1 MTFKLTLMI
10 LSIGKPVSSGL
21 WISLIIS
28 SLFLF
33 STRSDLFTSAESIDI
48 HFDNKDSGFFLKQTP
63 YPSSSATDN
72 DSKHRS
78 SGSQGTSNGGFFTTN
93 IADVSKG
100 QNGGAG
106 GVFAS
111 KKTVYKNGA
120 AGSGIF
126 DDKIIGVDR
135 FTVFDNSGES
145 TIAIKVNYG
154 PFSTKQTIP
163 SPFIVPEVPFGYFNG
178 GNGTEDGAGASP
190 AAPGGAGA
198 VRASL
203 MSRLAGSNSLD
214 LSVHLVQSQIPRDN
228 PVLRVLFHIGSSNTR
243 RYAKQ
248 KLCIILQVSLGS
260 KLLTTSCSPDN
271 EDGVCLAQITIPSF
285 WWTPLPNLP
294 WKKHVKYPTRSVK
307 VSYSVLETK
316 LTPETHRPQVPLRG
330 NTVSEP
336 TSHVRT
342 DRNAER
348 SKLDRQTRGSNVEFP
363 RRRGRRE
370 KTPGD
375 ADERGSKVEGSDVF
389 GGGFDEDRML
399 DDDEYVNDETGT
411 DTGNIDGLK
420 RSQRNERDEDKEDEE
435 DEDNYDD
442 EENDDGSESDNKRED
457 TQSTSTAFETRTQ
470 RTHRNT
476 DDMQTPS
483 SITNGNEGD
492 MKIVKRTEGIMKTV
506 GKTGNKIEDSTTS
519 RSESST
525 KQSNSQSS
533 STRSSNIPRN
543 DDAQIER
550 ITDRII
556 RTNRKQAPSDIG
568 DNESKVDNK
577 EMTGAGEHPQRQQ
590 KDQKEYAAS
599 AVVASRDTNNI
610 GGESSFQNPP
620 PGDSG
625 NSLQSPPLGAQFE
638 ESQCLGHLSER
649 VQIRPIT
656 MLGSVPLVHARVS
669 YKEYYLDRNLI
680 VLISHQPLYPLSRIH
695 IPVFIYKQNV
705 NAFVLRC
712 RVKSALRIIS
722 VENANTRHWNLS
734 VDISA
739 KSSSA
744 TVTARKIGTAGEAI
758 FDGDEGR
765 DPSLGEVLSFLI
777 EVVEESS
784 TELWDEGK
792 LVWTVKY
799 PSDNS
804 KIPNSSAMIS
814 QRALVSQYAN
824 VFNAYGDGSATVN
837 RKARDSNAGGNTRIN
852 GGIARAGDPLGN
864 NNNNNHGVVGGG
876 GEESKTRKVTAKFQI
891 HKDDIY
897 AVLPISKSWQ
907 ILNTAVLSGRQ
918 ISQPM
923 KVFIVSQ
930 AGKIADVTL
939 QSSCTSEDES
949 VLKVS
954 SSCSSVYVD
963 GTEMRGSSNA
973 SILVRYDS
981 YSGLAQFTIWMPE
994 FPLDIQVGDTRLS
1007 QIKGWKI
1014 SASDEIHYSNKF
1026 SKRSVVSTGNTGG
1039 GSGSN
1044 GGRESEIEA
1053 GPERVP
1059 SGGDNIAPVVNL
1071 DDMITEDND
1080 LNSGSGSGQQSS
1092 QCRYKYQQTQVQVYA
1107 RFVAP
1112 DHDTGRTRYLV
1123 SRRTSLR
1130 ITDLV
1135 SGSMRP
1141 ADPRIAYLHD
1151 NIVFGRSAGR
1161 TELQVL
1167 SPITGRVIGAREMR
1181 VTNDKVTP
1189 TSLSVNI
1196 VSGLQLNIEP
1206 DSSGV
1211 ENGYVATTS
1220 VTRRLTAQY
1229 QEGLLD
1235 IELAFS
1241 DNTRTSIRDIPA
1253 SDYLLVVDS
1262 LNPQVVA
1269 FAPMRVGSKHP
1280 RVIAVAEGRGE
1291 LLRVAFLQPDACR
1304 PGGALKKSTPLL
1316 MSSVKVDIDFDT
1328 MGGTSDG
1335 LGGPSGTG
1343 SGSQKSDFVQNDGS
1357 AGNRGAAGNAA
1368 VKDFLAPDL
1377 RDILIG
1383 VPLKDTDS
1391 NDQPSVTAQ
1400 RHSLH
1405 HTLSINNLLGPHHP
1419 HHNANLAPLEIGM
1432 YVLLTSFCIA
1442 IIIFVLS
1449 CVMYASKFK
1458 PPPDQNMDP
1467 SLPSSNGGGGFFSA
1481 FTTTTSRSAPFNKP
1495 SNANNPAGGYHHAYN
1510 KVSTSEDNS
1519 HDWVWLGRTP
1529 LERTAGA
1536 NQSPMSI
1543 NKGNNINRMR
1553 LMYNPACEENTE
1565 EILNNNNSENE
1576 SSDASSSQRGVI
1588 DTNTYVKRDRGSNG
1602 IPPPPPPLSKE
1613 LSKFCEIIHNIII
1626 VYSSIVCNK

>member
-1 MTFKLTLMI
+1 M
-10 LSIGKPVSSGL
+10 
-21 WISLIIS
+21 
-28 SLFLF
+28 
-33 STRSDLFTSAESIDI
+33 
-48 HFDNKDSGFFLKQTP
+48 
-63 YPSSSATDN
+63 
-72 DSKHRS
+72 
-78 SGSQGTSNGGFFTTN
+78 
-93 IADVSKG
+93 
-100 QNGGAG
+100 
-106 GVFAS
+106 
-111 KKTVYKNGA
+111 
-120 AGSGIF
+120 
-126 DDKIIGVDR
+126 
-135 FTVFDNSGES
+135 GE
-145 TIAIKVNYG
+145 
-154 PFSTKQTIP
+154 
-163 SPFIVPEVPFGYFNG
+163 
-178 GNGTEDGAGASP
+178 
-190 AAPGGAGA
+190 
-198 VRASL
+198 
-203 MSRLAGSNSLD
+203 
-214 LSVHLVQSQIPRDN
+214 
-228 PVLRVLFHIGSSNTR
+228 
-243 RYAKQ
+243 
-248 KLCIILQVSLGS
+248 
-260 KLLTTSCSPDN
+260 
-271 EDGVCLAQITIPSF
+271 
-285 WWTPLPNLP
+285 
-294 WKKHVKYPTRSVK
+294 
-307 VSYSVLETK
+307 
-316 LTPETHRPQVPLRG
+316 
-330 NTVSEP
+330 
-336 TSHVRT
+336 
-342 DRNAER
+342 
-348 SKLDRQTRGSNVEFP
+348 
-363 RRRGRRE
+363 
-370 KTPGD
+370 
-375 ADERGSKVEGSDVF
+375 
-389 GGGFDEDRML
+389 
-399 DDDEYVNDETGT
+399 
-411 DTGNIDGLK
+411 
-420 RSQRNERDEDKEDEE
+420 
-435 DEDNYDD
+435 
-442 EENDDGSESDNKRED
+442 
-457 TQSTSTAFETRTQ
+457 
-470 RTHRNT
+470 
-476 DDMQTPS
+476 
-483 SITNGNEGD
+483 
-492 MKIVKRTEGIMKTV
+492 
-506 GKTGNKIEDSTTS
+506 IE
-519 RSESST
+519 
-525 KQSNSQSS
+525 
-533 STRSSNIPRN
+533 
-543 DDAQIER
+543 
-550 ITDRII
+550 
-556 RTNRKQAPSDIG
+556 
-568 DNESKVDNK
+568 
-577 EMTGAGEHPQRQQ
+577 
-590 KDQKEYAAS
+590 
-599 AVVASRDTNNI
+599 
-610 GGESSFQNPP
+610 
-620 PGDSG
+620 
-625 NSLQSPPLGAQFE
+625 
-638 ESQCLGHLSER
+638 
-649 VQIRPIT
+649 
-656 MLGSVPLVHARVS
+656 
-669 YKEYYLDRNLI
+669 
-680 VLISHQPLYPLSRIH
+680 
-695 IPVFIYKQNV
+695 
-705 NAFVLRC
+705 C

-744 TVTARKIGTAGEAI
+744 TVMARKIGTAGEALHE
-758 FDGDEGR
+758 GDEGR

-804 KIPNSSAMIS
+804 KIPNSSSMIS
-814 QRALVSQYAN
+814 QRTLVSQYAN
-824 VFNAYGDGSATVN
+824 VFNTYGDGSAN
-837 RKARDSNAGGNTRIN
+837 RNARDSNGGNTRIS
-852 GGIARAGDPLGN
+852 AGNSRTDPVGNTN
-864 NNNNNHGVVGGG
+864 NNGVVG

-994 FPLDIQVGDTRLS
+994 FPLDIQVGDTKLS

-1014 SASDEIHYSNKF
+1014 AASDEIHYSNKF
-1026 SKRSVVSTGNTGG
+1026 SKRSVLSTVNTAAGSAGPHTGGNSNTG
-1039 GSGSN
+1039 
-1044 GGRESEIEA
+1044 A
-1053 GPERVP
+1053 GAD
-1059 SGGDNIAPVVNL
+1059 SIAPVVNL

-1080 LNSGSGSGQQSS
+1080 LNNGQSSSGGSPSS

-1141 ADPRIAYLHD
+1141 ADPRIAYLHN

-1167 SPITGRVIGAREMR
+1167 SPISGRVIGVRELR

-1211 ENGYVATTS
+1211 ENGYVASTS

-1241 DNTRTSIRDIPA
+1241 DNTRTSLRDIPS

-1269 FAPMRVGSKHP
+1269 FAPMRAGSKHP
-1280 RVIAVAEGRGE
+1280 RVIAVGEGRGD

-1304 PGGALKKSTPLL
+1304 PGGVLKKSTPLV

-1328 MGGTSDG
+1328 LNGASDS
-1335 LGGPSGTG
+1335 LGGPSGSG
-1343 SGSQKSDFVQNDGS
+1343 SGGQKSDFVQNDGS

-1400 RHSLH
+1400 RHSH

-1458 PPPDQNMDP
+1458 PPPDQNSDP
-1467 SLPSSNGGGGFFSA
+1467 SLPSSSGGGGFFSA
-1481 FTTTTSRSAPFNKP
+1481 FTTTTTRSAPFSNP
-1495 SNANNPAGGYHHAYN
+1495 SNVNNPAGYHHAYN

-1553 LMYNPACEENTE
+1553 LVYNPACEENTE
-1565 EILNNNNSENE
+1565 EILNNNNSSGNE
-1576 SSDASSSQRGVI
+1576 SSDASTSHRVI
-1588 DTNTYVKRDRGSNG
+1588 DTNTYVKRDRGNG
-1602 IPPPPPPLSKE
+1602 IPPTVPPHSGPLPLDEDEEKPPVPSRGESKLLGNSHTANNPTMSGGNYHGEPIMPGRSHHHHHHNKSSRHSVHKGDQPKERRRSRSRSRSSRKSDSGGASSSGGSTGPHGGNYLCRPGAGGKDNFPHENHPTQQYLSHENNQFLEGNNISLEKSRKYSQHENHIPTSYLSRSPARDGEHFSLEKSRKFSHDINKYSHENPSSNYLSRSPRDNFSHIEEGISYLSPKGESLVPRGEIFPLIVRDVDPPPTRELDERSTPNGGEDYGGDDYPLGIMGLGGRAQPMGALHQVVDIGLVEAVPKYNGHCTSDAQVN
-1613 LSKFCEIIHNIII
+1613 SSVPFDAGSSSGFRQYANIIGNPLFMNHSNLDEFNIDDDEIDPRDEEEEDEEEDFSEDTEEDADEYTTQTHGEAITSGNIGNPVERINGGKLTNVDVHYYRDEESWKDEAVVALSEVSRSSSENQNRSSPEYSEPKQRVLSEMESSRNEQASQSPQRRISPEYMIRNNQYYEHSRNNRSPSRSHTSSGASDAGNVRCSPRTVDDVPRLESTRGAATSSPISHENRLASYRISPEDDLKLTDMLKRKPAAHRKGHGKKNSISKGVGIDYDRLFERDSVALCGSPIENPCIEEFDDVRSEGMGKI
-1626 VYSSIVCNK
+1626 VDENLNPAGLLENPENLSGETPGELTEIHENLGTNNYFEIMKYFNNLKESNA